1 MASAKLWVQGA
12 RPRTLPAA
20 VAPVLV
26 ATALAKSNANIA
38 HALLALVVSLALQIG
53 VNYANDYSDGIR
65 GSDADR
71 VGPTR
76 LVGSGL
82 ASSQA
87 VKNAALISFLVAA
100 IAGLLLAILTAWWLV
115 IVGVISIFAAWAY
128 TGGKKPYGYSGYGEI
143 SVFIFFGVVATVGSY
158 YVQTEIFTLKS
169 FIVSIPVGAIACA
182 LLAINNIRDRAKDAL
197 VGKHTLAVRLGE
209 GGSRNFYIA
218 LLASAHVAALMIFSP
233 WAILTLALTPLT
245 FSLMKRVKSGV
256 EGLALIPVL
265 AKTGELQLL
274 FAALLAI
281 ALWLS

>member
-1 MASAKLWVQGA
+1 MASVKLWVQGA

-82 ASSQA
+82 ASAQA

-245 FSLMKRVKSGV
+245 FFFFNSCK
-256 EGLALIPVL
+256 I
-265 AKTGELQLL
+265 
-274 FAALLAI
+274 
-281 ALWLS
+281 